1 MAFLSDWADAH
12 YQKADRMPDWKQL
25 LCDGNID
32 DALAL
37 GAEQMPDSLRV
48 ILTDA
53 TNKKE
58 LETFS
63 DTPLIALLERLKA
76 LQRHSQQAQELLQG
90 SLGEVQART
99 TEQND
104 FVSKTKVSL
113 QHSGDN
119 ATELRTEIEQ
129 KLGQTSQLFTNQLT
143 DLQSLVE
150 ERSKDAI
157 SVIKSIED
165 IGKTVQ
171 LLSINA
177 AIEAAHAGEAGRG
190 FAVVAGE
197 IRDLAMR
204 TQTSTQQA
212 YLQMDLAL
220 VGEQLGNIL
229 SSTDQQLTELS
240 NQVEQS
246 LDGIQRLLSDIDGS
260 LYEIDNNNKV
270 VEATVGLSHSA
281 CDQIDSKGN
290 WSYKLLHDIGHNL
303 TLPPSNQDPLETL
316 VDKEQLHLDQNF
328 DRLAEIKRRGE
339 IRIAIEPSFVGVSY
353 RVKPNEPL
361 CGFDADMARALAS
374 WLGVKCS
381 FVEHPWDRCL
391 QLLEAGPT
399 QGEAEVDMVL
409 SAMPPMP
416 NENVVFSDPYVFLPY
431 VLAKRQGDDKIQSI
445 KDLDG
450 KVLGCINDPA
460 AIQILED
467 LGIRWESN
475 RNKPGGTIHLANLLA
490 YNDQSQ
496 IHDCLTKGIVEAF
509 AVDLP
514 IYHWAC
520 YGDGSPW
527 KGQLEILP
535 GSLCEDLWFYSV
547 ALQNSASNKTLLEAT
562 NQFIQEYCQQKEY
575 QSLTNAW
582 LGQRYDDPNWS
593 FEEGVLDIH
602 TMAG

>member
-1 MAFLSDWADAH
+1 MAFLAEWVEAQ
-12 YQKADRMPDWKQL
+12 YQKADRAPDWKQL

-32 DALAL
+32 EALAL
-37 GAEQMPDSLRV
+37 GSKHMPDSLRT
-48 ILTDA
+48 ILVEA
-53 TNKKE
+53 TSGKKPKTINNNS
-58 LETFS
+58 LVA
-63 DTPLIALLERLKA
+63 LIGRLKA

-104 FVSKTKVSL
+104 FVSKTKVFL

-119 ATELRTEIEQ
+119 TTELRTEIEQ
-129 KLGQTSQLFTNQLT
+129 KLGQTSQLFTNQFSE
-143 DLQSLVE
+143 LQQLIDG
-150 ERSKDAI
+150 RSKDAMT
-157 SVIKSIED
+157 VIKSIEE

-177 AIEAAHAGEAGRG
+177 AIEAAQAGEYGRG

-204 TQTSTQQA
+204 TQASTKEA
-212 YLQMDLAL
+212 YLQMDLSG
-220 VGEQLGNIL
+220 VGEQLEGILASTDRQISEL
-229 SSTDQQLTELS
+229 SS
-240 NQVEQS
+240 QVQESLDSIQS
-246 LDGIQRLLSDIDGS
+246 LMSDIDGS
-260 LYEIDNNNKV
+260 LCEIDSNNKV
-270 VEATVGLSHSA
+270 VEATVGLSYSA
-281 CDQIDSKGN
+281 CEQIDGKSY
-290 WSYKLLHDIGHNL
+290 WSHQLLDDIGTNL
-303 TLPPSNQDPLETL
+303 NSLSSDQDSLEK
-316 VDKEQLHLDQNF
+316 VVNKEQLHLNSNY
-328 DRLAEIKRRGE
+328 DRLEEIKKRGE

-353 RVKPNEPL
+353 RVKPNDPL
-361 CGFDADMARALAS
+361 SGFDADMARALAD

-391 QLLEAGPT
+391 QLLETGT
-399 QGEAEVDMVL
+399 HQGEAEVDMVL

-431 VLAKRQGDDKIQSI
+431 VLAKRQGDTHIQSI

-475 RNKPGGTIHLANLLA
+475 RSKPGGTIQLSNLLA
-490 YNDQSQ
+490 YNDQTQ
-496 IHDCLTKGIVEAF
+496 IHDCLTKEIVDAF

-520 YGDGSPW
+520 YGDASPW
-527 KGQLEILP
+527 KGKLEILL

-547 ALQNSASNKTLLEAT
+547 AVESKSYNRTLLEVT
-562 NQFIQEYCQQKEY
+562 NTFIKKYRQQTEYRK
-575 QSLTNAW
+575 LTDTW
-582 LGQRYDDPNWS
+582 LGQNYDDPNWS
-593 FEEGVLDIH
+593 FEEGVLDVRSFIE
-602 TMAG
+602 